1 MKITRRALAKG
12 LAASGTAAAL
22 SNLLTAETQ
31 AMHVSVETS
40 EWKQIYPGVW
50 RATLGK
56 PERFTPVESRLV
68 PVQTAAFEKQPRVD
82 AVPLAAIKG
91 RRLTR
96 GFLLE
101 VPLRPGEE
109 VYGLGL
115 QMMSLAQRGKKKVVR
130 VNADPKMDTGD
141 AHAPVP
147 FYVTT
152 EGI

>member
-22 SNLLTAETQ
+22 SNLIAAETQ
-31 AMHVSVETS
+31 APRVSAETS
-40 EWKQIYPGVW
+40 AWKQVYPGVW
-50 RATLGK
+50 RSTLGK

-68 PVQTAAFEKQPRVD
+68 PPQTAAFEKLPRVD
-82 AVPLAAIKG
+82 AVPLGPIKG

-96 GFLLE
+96 GFLVE

-109 VYGLGL
+109 IYGLGL
-115 QMMSLAQRGKKKVVR
+115 QMMSLAQRGKKKVAR

-141 AHAPVP
+141 RMHRCR
-147 FYVTT
+147 FM
-152 EGI
+152 